1 MIDRRSSESGATKH
15 SVLLQLVERITDL
28 IAAGNEGGYHQLI
41 AENSEYA
48 AELEAVL
55 PAMRIMHNVQA
66 TDATGV
72 GSAPP
77 ILADDSHWSLRGRL
91 GDFQIVREIGR
102 GGMGV
107 VYEAEQI
114 SLQRS
119 VALIRMQT
127 RHARQ

>member
-1 MIDRRSSESGATKH
+1 M
-15 SVLLQLVERITDL
+15 
-28 IAAGNEGGYHQLI
+28 I
-41 AENSEYA
+41 AEHSEYA

-77 ILADDSHWSLRGRL
+77 IPADDSHWSLRGRL

-119 VALIRMQT
+119 VALKILPLASLLDK
-127 RHARQ
+127 RHLQRFRIEARAAATLNHTNIVPIYFVGN